1 MNEKVEIREIKK
13 SDNQMISFII
23 KSVLTEL
30 KSNKRGTAFYDK
42 ETDAMFE
49 AYQATNSIYYVA
61 LLNGEL
67 IAGCGINSLKDG
79 DKTICELQKMYM
91 LPQARGRKIGKKL
104 LLKCL
109 DFATE
114 ANYEKCYLE
123 TFPNMKAAISLYQK
137 NGFKLIDKS
146 LGNTCHYSCDVWM
159 LKEL

>member
-13 SDNQMISFII
+13 SDNQKVSFII

-30 KSNKRGTAFYDK
+30 KSNKKGTAYYDV
-42 ETDAMFE
+42 ETNAMFE
-49 AYQATNSIYYVA
+49 AYQAVNSNYYVA

-67 IAGCGINSLKDG
+67 IAGCGINPLKDS
-79 DKTICELQKMYM
+79 DPTICELQKMYM
-91 LPQARGRKIGKKL
+91 LPQARGRKIGKL
-104 LLKCL
+104 LLFKCL
-109 DFATE
+109 DFAKKV
-114 ANYEKCYLE
+114 NYKKCYLE

-137 NGFKLIDKS
+137 NGFKPIDKS